1 MSLHS
6 GSVIC
11 DGSSRKRARQISET
25 PLQDPTP
32 WEYHPT
38 YGVVHL
44 AGCSVCAAY
53 TTHLVEAERQSSF
66 QLALKDRDRK
76 HDLYFFDGVSEGRR
90 RQRDDNE
97 YLYEERERYRD
108 ERNEA
113 LEEMSRYKTECHS
126 IRVELRLL
134 TSRLNSTQD
143 ECAALRRS
151 LENSSKNQKVDRA
164 HRSSTMDGVEMDAM
178 PSCPRD
184 SSPRSNPTPTSALIS
199 PSKEEV
205 PSDPD
210 FNEPVSGR
218 PQSSSASRGHS
229 TYAAVAS
236 SQHSVTPTAITIPK
250 RPKVSLLDHR
260 VANLPARPNAPLSH
274 IDSRLTTA
282 EITNGHQAARNPR
295 TIGQLQSLMI
305 TAHKPGNDG
314 ALAKIKALCAEAHS
328 TPRELKTELQ
338 KYLLSNWRN
347 PNLFTESARFVPL
360 VPAKMNPRLDDPV
373 ETWFAYL
380 STHHGSWPRGVRRDS
395 RNRPFMSDLKAS
407 RTVARLRPDVD
418 TAATVA
424 SRSEFLT
431 CVTELFST
439 PGVYKTYIE
448 QNGLTVAPAVSYRPY
463 PGFAPITLD
472 AVIRHFADCGVTVEA
487 AAEEFEP
494 WSRSY
499 LAAIPAPL
507 NGSRANESGT
517 SSGYDNDR

>member
-6 GSVIC
+6 GSVFW
-11 DGSSRKRARQISET
+11 DRTSRKRARQISEP
-25 PLQDPTP
+25 PLEDPTP

-44 AGCSVCAAY
+44 AGCSVCDVY
-53 TTHLVEAERQSSF
+53 TTHLIEAERQSSF

-76 HDLYFFDGVSEGRR
+76 HDLYFFDGVVEGRR
-90 RQRDDNE
+90 RQRDDDG
-97 YLYEERERYRD
+97 YLYEERERYRN

-134 TSRLNSTQD
+134 RNQFNSAQD

-151 LENSSKNQKVDRA
+151 LEITSKNQKVDQA
-164 HRSSTMDGVEMDAM
+164 HQSSTVKGVEMDAM
-178 PSCPRD
+178 PSCPQD
-184 SSPRSNPTPTSALIS
+184 SSPQPNPTPTPTLIS
-199 PSKEEV
+199 PPMEEA
-205 PSDPD
+205 PSGPNLD
-210 FNEPVSGR
+210 EPNPGR

-229 TYAAVAS
+229 TYAGVAS
-236 SQHSVTPTAITIPK
+236 SQHSVTPTATTTSK

-260 VANLPARPNAPLSH
+260 AANLPARPNAPLSH
-274 IDSRLTTA
+274 IDSGLTTA
-282 EITNGHQAARNPR
+282 EMANCRQAARNPR

-305 TAHKPGNDG
+305 AAHKPGNDG

-328 TPRELKTELQ
+328 TPREHKTELQ

-347 PNLFTESARFVPL
+347 PNLFVESARTAPL
-360 VPAKMNPRLDDPV
+360 VPAKMNPRMDDPV

-431 CVTELFST
+431 CVTEVFST
-439 PGVYKTYIE
+439 PGVYKKYVE
-448 QNGLTVAPAVSYRPY
+448 QNGVTIAPAASYRPF
-463 PGFAPITLD
+463 PGFAPVTPD
-472 AVIRHFADCGVTVEA
+472 AVVRHFADCGVTVEA
-487 AAEEFEP
+487 VAEEFEP

-499 LAAIPAPL
+499 LAATPPL
-507 NGSRANESGT
+507 NGFRANE
-517 SSGYDNDR
+517 SGYDNDR

>member
-6 GSVIC
+6 GSVFC
-11 DGSSRKRARQISET
+11 DGSSRKRARQTSET
-25 PLQDPTP
+25 RLEDPTP

-44 AGCSVCAAY
+44 AGCSVCDAY

-66 QLALKDRDRK
+66 QLALKDRDHK

-97 YLYEERERYRD
+97 YLYEERERYRN

-134 TSRLNSTQD
+134 TNQLNSTQD
-143 ECAALRRS
+143 ECATLRRS
-151 LENSSKNQKVDRA
+151 LEITNKNQKVDQA
-164 HRSSTMDGVEMDAM
+164 HRSSTMDGMEMDAM
-178 PSCPRD
+178 PSCPQD
-184 SSPRSNPTPTSALIS
+184 SSPRYNPTPTPTLIS
-199 PSKEEV
+199 PTDPNLDE
-205 PSDPD
+205 PSP
-210 FNEPVSGR
+210 GR

-229 TYAAVAS
+229 TYAAAAS
-236 SQHSVTPTAITIPK
+236 SQHSVTPTAMTTSKQPK
-250 RPKVSLLDHR
+250 FSLLDHR
-260 VANLPARPNAPLSH
+260 VANLPARPNATLSH
-274 IDSRLTTA
+274 IDSRLTTTEFA
-282 EITNGHQAARNPR
+282 SGHQAARNPR

-305 TAHKPGNDG
+305 AAHKPGNDG

-328 TPRELKTELQ
+328 TPREHKTELQ

-347 PNLFTESARFVPL
+347 PNLFTESARTAPL
-360 VPAKMNPRLDDPV
+360 VPAKMNPRMDDPV

-380 STHHGSWPRGVRRDS
+380 STHQGSWPRGVRRDS
-395 RNRPFMSDLKAS
+395 RNRPFVSDLKAS

-439 PGVYKTYIE
+439 PGVYKKYIE
-448 QNGLTVAPAVSYRPY
+448 QNSLTIAPAASYRPY
-463 PGFAPITLD
+463 PGFAPITLE

-499 LAAIPAPL
+499 LAAIPTAL
-507 NGSRANESGT
+507 NGSRANERGT

>member
-1 MSLHS
+1 MSPHS
-6 GSVIC
+6 GSVFC

-25 PLQDPTP
+25 PLEDPTS

-44 AGCSVCAAY
+44 TGCSVCDAY

-97 YLYEERERYRD
+97 YLYAERERYRD

-113 LEEMSRYKTECHS
+113 LEEMSRFKTECHS
-126 IRVELRLL
+126 IRVELRML
-134 TSRLNSTQD
+134 TNQLNSTQD
-143 ECAALRRS
+143 ECAGLRRS
-151 LENSSKNQKVDRA
+151 LEITSKNPKVDQAR
-164 HRSSTMDGVEMDAM
+164 RSSMEGVEMDAM
-178 PSCPRD
+178 PSCPQD
-184 SSPRSNPTPTSALIS
+184 SSPRSNPTPTLTLIS
-199 PSKEEV
+199 PRKEEA
-205 PSDPD
+205 PSDPNFD
-210 FNEPVSGR
+210 EPIPGR
-218 PQSSSASRGHS
+218 PQSSPASRGHS

-236 SQHSVTPTAITIPK
+236 SQHSVTQTAITTSK

-260 VANLPARPNAPLSH
+260 VANLPARPNAPRSH
-274 IDSRLTTA
+274 IDSRPTTA
-282 EITNGHQAARNPR
+282 EIANGHQAFRNPR

-305 TAHKPGNDG
+305 AAHKPGNDG

-328 TPRELKTELQ
+328 TPREHKTELQ

-347 PNLFTESARFVPL
+347 PNLFIESARIAPL
-360 VPAKMNPRLDDPV
+360 VPAKMNPRMDDPV

-407 RTVARLRPDVD
+407 RIVARLRPLVD
-418 TAATVA
+418 TAETVA
-424 SRSEFLT
+424 SRSEYLT

-439 PGVYKTYIE
+439 PGVYKNYIE
-448 QNGLTVAPAVSYRPY
+448 QNGLTIAPAASYRPY